1 MFFVLY
7 SDFEL
12 FQDRKYGIT
21 YTLNRILRLQK
32 LIQDMINPLLIMLL
46 LFKPILTEPIFLD
59 LNLLNQKSSM
69 KQVHEIFKVILLM
82 NLFLNLAHI
91 FLILWLFQLINKLR
105 YFKILLII
113 QVIKPIIQME
123 ILQAIW
129 RQF

>member
-7 SDFEL
+7 RNFEL
-12 FQDRKYGIT
+12 FQDRKNRIT

-69 KQVHEIFKVILLM
+69 KQVHEIFKLILLM

>member
-7 SDFEL
+7 SNFEL
-12 FQDRKYGIT
+12 FQDRKNRIT

-59 LNLLNQKSSM
+59 LNLLNQTSSM

-91 FLILWLFQLINKLR
+91 FLILRYFQLINKLR

-123 ILQAIW
+123 ILQAI
-129 RQF
+129 

>member
-59 LNLLNQKSSM
+59 LNLLNQQSSM
-69 KQVHEIFKVILLM
+69 KQVHEIFKLILLM

-91 FLILWLFQLINKLR
+91 LLILRYFQLINKLR

-123 ILQAIW
+123 ILQAI
-129 RQF
+129 

>member
-12 FQDRKYGIT
+12 FQDRKNRIT

-59 LNLLNQKSSM
+59 LNLLNQQSSM
-69 KQVHEIFKVILLM
+69 KQVHEIFKLILLM

-91 FLILWLFQLINKLR
+91 LLILWLFQLINKLR

>member
-12 FQDRKYGIT
+12 FQGRKYGIT

-91 FLILWLFQLINKLR
+91 LLILRYFQLINKLR

-123 ILQAIW
+123 ILQAI
-129 RQF
+129 

>member
-7 SDFEL
+7 SNFEL
-12 FQDRKYGIT
+12 FQDRKNRIT

-46 LFKPILTEPIFLD
+46 LFKPILTEAIFLD
-59 LNLLNQKSSM
+59 LNLLNQQSSM
-69 KQVHEIFKVILLM
+69 KQVHEIFKLILLM

-91 FLILWLFQLINKLR
+91 LLILRYFQLINKLR

-123 ILQAIW
+123 ILQAI
-129 RQF
+129 